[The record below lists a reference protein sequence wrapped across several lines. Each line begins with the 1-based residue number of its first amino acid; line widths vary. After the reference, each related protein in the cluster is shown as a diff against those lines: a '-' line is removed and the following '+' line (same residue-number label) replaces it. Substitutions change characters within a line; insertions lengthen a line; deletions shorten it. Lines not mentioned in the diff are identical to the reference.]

1 MSESDRTFGYRFPAL
16 SVIRDLRNWW
26 QAEDERTGCP
36 VIIRLR
42 LYQGVKLV
50 SKSDNVAHAQS
61 LLVVTFL
68 LMAHG
73 LALAQDNRPNLLLIV
88 ADDLGYSDLGSY
100 GGEINTPVLDQL
112 AQQGVRYTNFYVSPT
127 CSVTRSMLLTGTD
140 NHIAGLGSMGEL
152 LAPNQIGKPGYEGVL
167 NQRVVT
173 VASLLRDNG
182 YHTYMAGK
190 WHLGLKPD
198 QIPRARGFERDF
210 SLLVGGGSHFDDQW
224 NLEWQIPKAPYTED
238 GRPLEKL
245 PKGFYSTKHY
255 TDKTIQFIEE
265 GRGDGKPF
273 FAYLTFTAPHG
284 PLHLP
289 DDWLRRYKNRYDE
302 GWDGIREQRLA
313 RMQELGIV
321 DKGIN
326 AADRL
331 YFLPRSTALTPA
343 VRVML
348 GRKMELYA
356 GMVEYMDDQIGRVF
370 DYLQEIGEYDNT
382 VVIFISDNGAEGND
396 LRAMVAGQVGSMG
409 YLHAMNNFAEDGY
422 NSLGR
427 KGTYAEYGPAWA
439 QVSMTPFRLF
449 KGWVAE
455 GGTRS
460 PLIVSGPGVQGAGE
474 INKEAVLHVMD
485 IVPTLLELAG
495 IEHPSTYKGREIA
508 PVQGKSWVGMLDGT
522 AESPRSS
529 DDWLGWELFNNRA
542 IRQGDWKISWLY
554 RPMGTYDW
562 QLFNLAE
569 DPGEQYDLAAQ
580 YPEKKRELVA
590 LWDEYVQT
598 NGVIIG
604 ERSPF
609 EGTRKALRDPVPE
622 FDRYPPLRGLE
633 ALTYEELLELMNR

>member
-1 MSESDRTFGYRFPAL
+1 MQQQNKDNCSSTTRRTFFKSA
-16 SVIRDLRNWW
+16 S
-26 QAEDERTGCP
+26 
-36 VIIRLR
+36 II
-42 LYQGVKLV
+42 
-50 SKSDNVAHAQS
+50 A
-61 LLVVTFL
+61 
-68 LMAHG
+68 
-73 LALAQDNRPNLLLIV
+73 LALCLSIISTNSGLYTGIGEAAQENKRPNILLIV

-100 GGEINTPVLDQL
+100 GGEINTPVLDKL
-112 AQQGVRYTNFYVSPT
+112 AQKGVRYTNFYVSPT
-127 CSVTRSMLLTGTD
+127 CSVTRSMLLSGTD
-140 NHIAGLGSMGEL
+140 NHVAGLGNMGEL
-152 LAPNQIGKPGYEGVL
+152 LAPNQMGKPGYEGVL
-167 NQRVVT
+167 NKR
-173 VASLLRDNG
+173 VASVAELLRDNG

-190 WHLGLKPD
+190 WHLGLKAD
-198 QIPRARGFERDF
+198 QIPHARGFERDF
-210 SLLVGGGSHFDDQW
+210 STLVGGGSHFDDGW
-224 NLEWQIPKAPYTED
+224 NVEWQIPKMPYTED
-238 GRPLEKL
+238 GRPVKKL
-245 PKGFYSTKHY
+245 PKDFYSTKAY

-265 GRGDGKPF
+265 GRKDGKPF

-302 GWDGIREQRLA
+302 GWDGIRRQRLA

-321 DKGIN
+321 DKGVN

-331 YFLPRSTALTPA
+331 YFLPRSTAFTPA
-343 VRVML
+343 VRVMQ

-370 DYLQEIGEYDNT
+370 DYLKQIGEYDNT

-396 LRAMVAGQVGSMG
+396 LRAMVAGQVGSFG
-409 YLHAMNNFAEDGY
+409 FLHAMNNFAEDGH

-439 QVSMTPFRLF
+439 QVSSVPFRLY
-449 KGWVAE
+449 KGWVSE
-455 GGTRS
+455 GGIRS

-474 INKEAVLHVMD
+474 LNKKAVLHVMD
-485 IVPTLLELAG
+485 IVPTVLELAG

-508 PVQGKSWVGMLDGT
+508 PVQGKSWVGMLSGRT
-522 AESPRSS
+522 QSPRTS

-554 RPMGTYDW
+554 RPFGTYDW

-569 DPGEQYDLAAQ
+569 DPGEQYDLSDKF
-580 YPEKKRELVA
+580 PEKKKELVA
-590 LWDEYVQT
+590 LWDEYVQM

-609 EGTRKALRDPVPE
+609 ERARRALPDPVPE
-622 FDRYPPLRGLE
+622 FDSYPPFRGLE
-633 ALTYEELLELMNR
+633 ALPYKKLIELMNQ

>member
-1 MSESDRTFGYRFPAL
+1 MK
-16 SVIRDLRNWW
+16 RN
-26 QAEDERTGCP
+26 P
-36 VIIRLR
+36 LFII
-42 LYQGVKLV
+42 
-50 SKSDNVAHAQS
+50 SAA
-61 LLVVTFL
+61 LLVAGIVVGFAGTG
-68 LMAHG
+68 MA
-73 LALAQDNRPNLLLIV
+73 AQQGKRPNFLLIV

-100 GGEINTPVLDQL
+100 GGEINTPVLDDL
-112 AQQGVRYTNFYVSPT
+112 AQKGVRYTNFYVSPT

-140 NHIAGLGSMGEL
+140 NHVAGLGNMREL
-152 LAPNQIGKPGYEGVL
+152 LAPNQVGQPGYEGVL
-167 NQRVVT
+167 NKR
-173 VASLLRDNG
+173 VASVAELLRDNG

-198 QIPRARGFERDF
+198 QIPHARGFERDF
-210 SLLVGGGSHFDDQW
+210 SLLVGGASHFDDQW
-224 NLEWQIPKAPYTED
+224 NIEWQIPKAPYTED

-245 PKGFYSTKHY
+245 PKGFYSTRHY

-289 DDWLRRYKNRYDE
+289 DDWLRRYNNRYDK
-302 GWDGIREQRLA
+302 GWDWIREQRLA

-321 DKGIN
+321 DKGVN

-331 YFLPRSTALTPA
+331 YFLPRSTAFTPA
-343 VRVML
+343 VRVL
-348 GRKMELYA
+348 QGRKMELYA

-370 DYLQEIGEYDNT
+370 DYLKQIGEYDNT
-382 VVIFISDNGAEGND
+382 VVIFISDNGAEGNE
-396 LRAMVAGQVGSMG
+396 LRAMLAGQAGSMG
-409 YLHAMNNFAEDGY
+409 FLHAMNNFAEDGH

-427 KGTYAEYGPAWA
+427 KGTYAEYGPTWA
-439 QVSMTPFRLF
+439 QVSRVPFRIY
-449 KGWVAE
+449 KGWVSE
-455 GGTRS
+455 GGIRS

-474 INKEAVLHVMD
+474 LNKKAVLHVMD
-485 IVPTLLELAG
+485 IVPTMLELAG
-495 IEHPSTYKGREIA
+495 VEHPSAYQGREIA
-508 PVQGKSWVGMLDGT
+508 PVQGKSWAGMLAGT
-522 AESPRSS
+522 TQSPRTS

-569 DPGEQYDLAAQ
+569 DPGEQYDLSAKF
-580 YPEKKRELVA
+580 PKKRKELIA
-590 LWDEYVQT
+590 LWDEYVKT

-609 EGTRKALRDPVPE
+609 ERARKGLPDPVPE
-622 FDRYPPLRGLE
+622 FDSYPPLRGLE
-633 ALTYEELLELMNR
+633 ALPYEKLLELMGGGTGGK

>member
-1 MSESDRTFGYRFPAL
+1 MKKNPL
-16 SVIRDLRNWW
+16 
-26 QAEDERTGCP
+26 
-36 VIIRLR
+36 III
-42 LYQGVKLV
+42 
-50 SKSDNVAHAQS
+50 SAA
-61 LLVVTFL
+61 LLVAGIAVAFAGTGV
-68 LMAHG
+68 A
-73 LALAQDNRPNLLLIV
+73 AQQGKRPNFLLIV

-100 GGEINTPVLDQL
+100 GGEINTPVLDNL
-112 AQQGVRYTNFYVSPT
+112 AKKGVRYTNFYVSPT
-127 CSVTRSMLLTGTD
+127 CSVTRSMLLSGTD
-140 NHIAGLGSMGEL
+140 NHVAGLGNMGEL
-152 LAPNQIGKPGYEGVL
+152 NAPNQMGKPGYEGVL
-167 NQRVVT
+167 NKR
-173 VASLLRDNG
+173 VASVAELRRDNG

-198 QIPRARGFERDF
+198 QIPHARGFERDF
-210 SLLVGGGSHFDDQW
+210 STLVGGGSHFDDGW
-224 NLEWQIPKAPYTED
+224 NVEWQIPKMPYTED
-238 GRPLEKL
+238 GRPVKKL
-245 PKGFYSTKHY
+245 PKDFYSTKHY

-265 GRGDGKPF
+265 GRKDGKPF
-273 FAYLTFTAPHG
+273 FAYMAYTAPHG

-302 GWDGIREQRLA
+302 GWDGIRQQRLA

-321 DKGIN
+321 DKGVN

-343 VRVML
+343 VRVMQ

-370 DYLQEIGEYDNT
+370 DYLKEIGEYDNT

-409 YLHAMNNFAEDGY
+409 FLHAMNNFAEDGH

-439 QVSMTPFRLF
+439 QVSMVPFRIY
-449 KGWVAE
+449 KGWVSE
-455 GGTRS
+455 GGIRS

-474 INKEAVLHVMD
+474 LNKKAVLHVMD
-485 IVPTLLELAG
+485 IVPTMLELAG
-495 IEHPSTYKGREIA
+495 IKHPSTYKGRKIA
-508 PVQGKSWVGMLDGT
+508 PVQGKSWVKMLAGRT
-522 AESPRSS
+522 QSPRTS
-529 DDWLGWELFNNRA
+529 DDWLGWELFNNRD

-554 RPMGTYDW
+554 QPFGTYDW

-569 DPGEQYDLAAQ
+569 DPGEQYDLSAKF
-580 YPEKKRELVA
+580 PGKKKALIA
-590 LWDEYVQT
+590 LWDEYVKM

-609 EGTRKALRDPVPE
+609 EGARKALRDPVPE
-622 FDRYPPLRGLE
+622 FDNYPRFRGLE
-633 ALTYEELLELMNR
+633 ALPYKKLLELMNQ

>member
-1 MSESDRTFGYRFPAL
+1 MKKNPL
-16 SVIRDLRNWW
+16 
-26 QAEDERTGCP
+26 
-36 VIIRLR
+36 III
-42 LYQGVKLV
+42 
-50 SKSDNVAHAQS
+50 SAA
-61 LLVVTFL
+61 LLVAGIAVAFTGTG
-68 LMAHG
+68 MA
-73 LALAQDNRPNLLLIV
+73 AQQGKRPNILLIV

-100 GGEINTPVLDQL
+100 GGEINTPVLDNL
-112 AQQGVRYTNFYVSPT
+112 SKKGVRFTNFYVSPT

-140 NHIAGLGSMGEL
+140 NHVAGLGNMGEL
-152 LAPNQIGKPGYEGVL
+152 LAPNQMGKPGYEGVL
-167 NQRVVT
+167 NKR
-173 VASLLRDNG
+173 VASVAELLRDNG

-190 WHLGLKPD
+190 WHLGLKAD
-198 QIPRARGFERDF
+198 QIPHARGFERDF
-210 SLLVGGGSHFDDQW
+210 STLVGGGSHFDDGW
-224 NLEWQIPKAPYTED
+224 NIEWQIPKMPYTED
-238 GRPLEKL
+238 GRPVKKL
-245 PKGFYSTKHY
+245 PKDFYSTKTY

-273 FAYLTFTAPHG
+273 FAYMAFTAPHG

-302 GWDGIREQRLA
+302 GWDGIRKQRLA

-321 DKGIN
+321 DKGVN

-331 YFLPRSTALTPA
+331 YFLPRSTAFTPA
-343 VRVML
+343 VRVIQ

-370 DYLQEIGEYDNT
+370 DYLKEIGEYDNT

-396 LRAMVAGQVGSMG
+396 LRAMMAGQVGSFG
-409 YLHAMNNFAEDGY
+409 FLHAMNNFAEDGH

-439 QVSMTPFRLF
+439 QVSSVPFRLY
-449 KGWVAE
+449 KGWVSE
-455 GGTRS
+455 GGIRS

-474 INKEAVLHVMD
+474 LNKKAVLHVMD
-485 IVPTLLELAG
+485 IVPTVLELAG
-495 IEHPSTYKGREIA
+495 IEHPSTYKEREIA
-508 PVQGKSWVGMLDGT
+508 PVQGKSWVGMLAGRT
-522 AESPRSS
+522 QSPRTS

-554 RPMGTYDW
+554 RPFGTYDW

-569 DPGEQYDLAAQ
+569 DPGEQYDLSDKF
-580 YPEKKRELVA
+580 PEKKKELVA
-590 LWDEYVQT
+590 LWDEYVQM

-609 EGTRKALRDPVPE
+609 ERARRALPDPVPE
-622 FDRYPPLRGLE
+622 FDGYPPFRGLE
-633 ALTYEELLELMNR
+633 ALPYKKLIELMGQ

>member
-1 MSESDRTFGYRFPAL
+1 MKKNPL
-16 SVIRDLRNWW
+16 
-26 QAEDERTGCP
+26 
-36 VIIRLR
+36 III
-42 LYQGVKLV
+42 
-50 SKSDNVAHAQS
+50 SAA
-61 LLVVTFL
+61 LLVAGIAVSFTGTGV
-68 LMAHG
+68 A
-73 LALAQDNRPNLLLIV
+73 AQQGKRPNFLLIV

-100 GGEINTPVLDQL
+100 GGEINTPVLDNL
-112 AQQGVRYTNFYVSPT
+112 AQNGVRYTNFYVSPT
-127 CSVTRSMLLTGTD
+127 CSVTRAMLLSGTD
-140 NHIAGLGSMGEL
+140 NHVAGLGNMGEL
-152 LAPNQIGKPGYEGVL
+152 LAPNQTGKPGYEGVL
-167 NQRVVT
+167 NKR
-173 VASLLRDNG
+173 VASVAELLRDNG

-198 QIPRARGFERDF
+198 QIPHARGFERDF

-224 NLEWQIPKAPYTED
+224 NVEWQIPKAPYTED

-245 PKGFYSTKHY
+245 PKDFYSTKTY

-265 GRGDGKPF
+265 GRKDGKPF
-273 FAYLTFTAPHG
+273 FAYMAFTAPHG

-302 GWDGIREQRLA
+302 GWDGIRQQRLA

-321 DKGIN
+321 DKGVN

-343 VRVML
+343 VRVIQ

-370 DYLQEIGEYDNT
+370 DYLKEIGEYDNT

-409 YLHAMNNFAEDGY
+409 FLHAMNNFAEDGH

-427 KGTYAEYGPAWA
+427 KGTYTEYGPAWA
-439 QVSMTPFRLF
+439 QVSMVPFRIY
-449 KGWVAE
+449 KGWVSE
-455 GGTRS
+455 GGIRS
-460 PLIVSGPGVQGAGE
+460 PLIVSGPGVRGTGE
-474 INKEAVLHVMD
+474 LNKKAVLHVID
-485 IVPTLLELAG
+485 IVPTVLELAG
-495 IEHPSTYKGREIA
+495 IEHPSTYRGREIA
-508 PVQGKSWVGMLDGT
+508 PVQGKSWVGMLAGST
-522 AESPRSS
+522 QSPRTS

-554 RPMGTYDW
+554 RPLGTYDW

-569 DPGEQYDLAAQ
+569 DPGEQYDLSAKF
-580 YPEKKRELVA
+580 PEKKKALVA
-590 LWDEYVQT
+590 LWDEYVKT

-609 EGTRKALRDPVPE
+609 EGARKALRDPVPE
-622 FDRYPPLRGLE
+622 FDSYPPFRGLE
-633 ALTYEELLELMNR
+633 ALPYKKLIELMSGKKEDK